1 MVLTRPVGGSCDG
14 SLAMDSAKRLF
25 WFQLALG
32 ALGAAAAGLAVTAAS
47 QAVSPAVPS
56 WSALQAICTTMLS
69 GASPGGRL
77 LILTLA
83 GLGLAVP
90 VRGATSVFRQV
101 RATRGFLRSLTVA
114 RIEDGP
120 APVITVDDDRP
131 LAFCAGLLRPRIYV
145 STGTRRL
152 LAAPELAAVLAHERH
167 HARRF
172 DPLRMLIV
180 DAVRNAV
187 FFVPVLGRCR
197 SRYGSLAELAADEQA
212 IATAGVRPLAS
223 ALATFDAHG
232 GPLAAVSP
240 ERVDHLL
247 GARHAWDLSPMALIG
262 SLWSIAGVTALAVA
276 ASTLVGTNHVTLI
289 GLASTACGVAII
301 ALPVVAGR
309 LVLGSLGER
318 APRR

>member
-1 MVLTRPVGGSCDG
+1 MVWTPPVGGCYDG
-14 SLAMDSAKRLF
+14 SLGMRSARSLF
-25 WFQLALG
+25 WLHLALG
-32 ALGAAAAGLAVTAAS
+32 ALGAAAAGLASTAALRS
-47 QAVSPAVPS
+47 VSLAVPP
-56 WSALQAICTTMLS
+56 WSDLQAMCTTMLS
-69 GASPGGRL
+69 GASPVGRL

-90 VRGATSVFRQV
+90 ARGAMSVFRQV
-101 RATRGFLRSLTVA
+101 RATRGFLRSLTVVK
-114 RIEDGP
+114 IEDGP
-120 APVITVDDDRP
+120 AQVITVADDQP

-212 IATAGVRPLAS
+212 IATAGVRPLAR

-247 GARHAWDLSPMALIG
+247 GARHSWELSRMAFVA

-276 ASTLVGTNHVTLI
+276 ASTLVGTSHITLI
-289 GLASTACGVAII
+289 GLASTACGVALI
-301 ALPVVAGR
+301 ALPVVAGG
-309 LVLGSLGER
+309 LALGSLGGR
-318 APRR
+318 ARRR